1 MNKIYPS
8 LPAHPTKDFY
18 EMIEPL
24 DIVELN
30 CTCNPDSTE
39 MCQSCKQ
46 YFENERVQTLLE
58 KINNA

>member
-1 MNKIYPS
+1 MNIYPS
-8 LPAHPTKDFY
+8 LPTHATKDFY

-30 CTCNPDSTE
+30 CTCNLESTE

-46 YFENERVQTLLE
+46 YFKKEEE
-58 KINNA
+58 E